1 MPTEKAGSRMKT
13 TEQAF
18 MRWMIRQDMAE
29 VLQIEK
35 QSFEFPW
42 TQQDFIR
49 CQRNRNCI
57 GMVSERHGRV
67 VGYMVYELHPQRL
80 QVLSLAV
87 HPDHRRSGVGH
98 AMIDKLVSKL
108 AFARRNRI
116 TLEVRE
122 SNLDAQLF
130 LKQQGFRAVG
140 VLKGFYEETNEDAYT
155 MVYRARRE
163 AEEGSAERSTT
174 LKNNRGA

>member
-1 MPTEKAGSRMKT
+1 
-13 TEQAF
+13 
-18 MRWMIRQDMAE
+18 MIRRDMAE
-29 VLQIEK
+29 VHQIEK

-42 TQQDFIR
+42 SEEEFIR
-49 CQRNRNCI
+49 CLRQRNCI
-57 GMVSERHGRV
+57 GMVAERYDRAV
-67 VGYMVYELHPQRL
+67 AFMIYELHPHRIHL
-80 QVLSLAV
+80 LSLAV
-87 HPDHRRSGVGH
+87 HVDHRRSGVGH
-98 AMIDKLVSKL
+98 AMIDKVVSKL

-140 VLKGFYEETNEDAYT
+140 VLKEFYEETNEDAYT